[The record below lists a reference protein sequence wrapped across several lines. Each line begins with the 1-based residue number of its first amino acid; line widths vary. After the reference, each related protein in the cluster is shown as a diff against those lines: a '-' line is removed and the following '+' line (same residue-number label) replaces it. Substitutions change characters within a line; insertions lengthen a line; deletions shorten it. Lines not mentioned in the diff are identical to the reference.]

1 MNIEI
6 NNVKDIAVVGYLI
19 RKNYSDYDNLVI
31 TESENVLSIKFGD
44 ITDRYEYYKDWEI
57 DEIIDAY
64 NEDNAN
70 QFIENIDDYDVRNY
84 VDWKKWHH
92 DNDVTD
98 ILDINPDLEYY
109 CELNINREETYHIYK
124 YE

>member
-44 ITDRYEYYKDWEI
+44 ITDRY
-57 DEIIDAY
+57 
-64 NEDNAN
+64 
-70 QFIENIDDYDVRNY
+70 
-84 VDWKKWHH
+84 
-92 DNDVTD
+92 
-98 ILDINPDLEYY
+98 
-109 CELNINREETYHIYK
+109 
-124 YE
+124 